1 MPNDDETPPPPF
13 PQTPLTV
20 SDDLTSQSLSN
31 LARTGLSPNHPAA
44 QLGAMND
51 TMHALMCSEGD
62 QTRLLMRQAQ
72 TLDALFHFFI
82 KHGIRAEDINL
93 SNMVMALKSQSLTTE
108 AVKSVHSIEYLQ
120 TLVEYIK
127 QKPNAISSQYPFN
140 TAESCLYDST
150 SEENNAQYTRPS
162 HACMTEATAEPK
174 ATRIKSDS
182 VGSFSASPMPP
193 SGKPDSASSV

>member
-1 MPNDDETPPPPF
+1 MPIMPHDDETPPPSF

-31 LARTGLSPNHPAA
+31 LARTGLSPDHPAA

-72 TLDALFHFFI
+72 VLDALFHFFI
-82 KHGIRAEDINL
+82 KHGIRAADINL
-93 SNMVMALKSQSLTTE
+93 SNMVMALKSQSLTTD

-127 QKPNAISSQYPFN
+127 QKPSSASSQYPFN
-140 TAESCLYDST
+140 TAESCLHDGGIG
-150 SEENNAQYTRPS
+150 
-162 HACMTEATAEPK
+162 EAEK
-174 ATRIKSDS
+174 
-182 VGSFSASPMPP
+182 ML
-193 SGKPDSASSV
+193 PDSASSVEHSDCYEYVNQDTPSPSKMTNELKECKNEN